1 MHNGK
6 KYSNHNLS
14 NIAVSPPSPVTTR
27 VRARLSIW
35 QPTLSFL
42 GQTETHV
49 FALSISASVLL
60 SFFPFLIVIES
71 LCRYTFHLPGAVAA
85 INLAL
90 MDYFPAEIGAFVAR
104 NLSSAV
110 EHNGPTQIV
119 SVLLLLFTANGV
131 FEPLEVSLNRV
142 WGVTENRSYLKN
154 QVLSLGLILF
164 CGFLVLGSVILTAK
178 DPQLARELFR
188 VQQLPSWVTWLLFKL
203 AAIPITIFVLFF
215 VYWALPNRRV
225 PARPLIAISLW
236 VGLVLELL
244 RYIFLLLGPFLIAKL
259 AKEYGPFQ
267 YSVAILLLSFLSSM
281 VVLAGAEWSARRV
294 E

>member
-1 MHNGK
+1 M
-6 KYSNHNLS
+6 
-14 NIAVSPPSPVTTR
+14 SPRSSVTTR
-27 VRARLSIW
+27 VRTRLGIW
-35 QPTLSFL
+35 QPTLFFL

-49 FALSISASVLL
+49 FALSIAASVLL

-90 MDYFPAEIGAFVAR
+90 MDYFPAEIGAFIGR

-110 EHNGPTQIV
+110 EHSGPTQII

-142 WGVTENRSYLKN
+142 WGVAENRSYVKN
-154 QVLSLGLILF
+154 QILSLGLILF
-164 CGFLVLGSVILTAK
+164 CGCLVLGSIVLTAK
-178 DPQLARELFR
+178 DQQLARELFH
-188 VQQLPSWVTWLLFKL
+188 VQRIPAWVTWLLFKL
-203 AAIPITIFVLFF
+203 AAIPITIFVLFI

-225 PARPLIAISLW
+225 PARPLISISLW
-236 VGLVLELL
+236 VGLLLEVL
-244 RYIFLLLGPFLIAKL
+244 RYLFLLLGPFLIAKL
-259 AKEYGPFQ
+259 AREYGPFQ

-281 VVLAGAEWSARRV
+281 VVLGWWYWRAPNGPRGE
-294 E
+294 